1 MLEGV
6 IRNLLTNSLL
16 VISNL
21 KIGGRR
27 VGVRNP
33 FAVLVAFGE
42 IGKDNEDQYTKH
54 RHYRDF

>member
-33 FAVLVAFGE
+33 FAVLVALGG